1 MPILLGIA
9 FEGAA
14 ALLADLSDRVVYKHI
29 KEKHVAHVIASFS
42 IAIIVV
48 MGKRV
53 LFGLFLNIP
62 FRPRAHW
69 HVLQPRASNCALL
82 RL

>member
-29 KEKHVAHVIASFS
+29 KEKHVAHVIASFN

-48 MGKRV
+48 MGKRA
-53 LFGLFLNIP
+53 LFGFVSNILS
-62 FRPRAHW
+62 RP
-69 HVLQPRASNCALL
+69 
-82 RL
+82 